1 MPGLRRDCKRVPR
14 KRSWDFAAHAD
25 TRARRRAYGGIANAC
40 RASGY
45 GILRRT
51 QTRGR
56 AAGLA
61 AGKGARRMSRAGLGA
76 DSRPRG
82 MVLRNKRGFV
92 KWQTGAFAPA
102 RSAVAPA
109 DGTCRSMNC
118 VETYARAGDGLAIR
132 CRRNSLRQAEDLR
145 PRVGGGA
152 RLKTQDLCAARDA
165 PGLQSRVS
173 TLRRSLRR
181 NAARLQGVICKIC

>member
-118 VETYARAGDGLAIR
+118 VETYARAGMVWQFSAAEIR
-132 CRRNSLRQAEDLR
+132 CGKRRTCARRWEGAQHELRRDSR
-145 PRVGGGA
+145 PRWMVWQFSAAETRCGRRRTCA
-152 RLKTQDLCAARDA
+152 RRWE
-165 PGLQSRVS
+165 G
-173 TLRRSLRR
+173 RR
-181 NAARLQGVICKIC
+181 AG